1 MNLKNRD
8 EVNGAL
14 KIIEENLRNI
24 EAQMKHLMYSNDLS
38 EQSFS
43 ILKNLYID
51 QVNLN
56 QKFLDVRG
64 WNINKEKE
72 EE

>member
-8 EVNGAL
+8 EINGAL

-24 EAQMKHLMYSNDLS
+24 EAQMKHVMCLNDLS

-72 EE
+72 G